1 MNEYWY
7 WQQVEQS
14 RAKDM
19 GKYVYY
25 ADQDVAGLILG
36 IDAPV
41 SLWMKK
47 RLWRDIL
54 KELDTALAGMLA

>member
-1 MNEYWY
+1 
-7 WQQVEQS
+7 
-14 RAKDM
+14 M
-19 GKYVYY
+19 GKYVYC
-25 ADQDVAGLILG
+25 ADQDGAGPILG

-54 KELDTALAGMLA
+54 KELDTVLIGVLT

>member
-1 MNEYWY
+1 
-7 WQQVEQS
+7 
-14 RAKDM
+14 M
-19 GKYVYY
+19 GKYVYC
-25 ADQDVAGLILG
+25 ADQYVVRLILR

-54 KELDTALAGMLA
+54 KELDTVLIGVLT

>member
-1 MNEYWY
+1 
-7 WQQVEQS
+7 
-14 RAKDM
+14 M